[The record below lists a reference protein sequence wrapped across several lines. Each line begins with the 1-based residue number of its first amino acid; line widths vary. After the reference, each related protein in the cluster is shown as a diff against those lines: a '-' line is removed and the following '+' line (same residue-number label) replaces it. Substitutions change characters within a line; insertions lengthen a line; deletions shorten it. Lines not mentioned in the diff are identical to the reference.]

1 MQTESGL
8 DKGGGTREMRWFRWG
23 QRGKSVVLWAALLM
37 VLAIS
42 GQAMALE
49 KRAEDGGSS
58 TVSTDAYNIM
68 LIIDKSGSMNATDKE
83 HMAQDAA
90 KMFVDSLNLT
100 DGLQGSR
107 VGVIS
112 FSDSAQLLTTPV
124 ELNSQGQ
131 ADYVK
136 SEIESIVYDRVNT
149 GGTDLGEAVELA
161 VETLNE
167 QNDSGREDLILLF
180 TDGYIDGQS
189 QMARE
194 ESETLL
200 EEELNVARDM
210 GCEIYVIGLNYKRNG
225 SSDTIKQKGRDKIAE
240 IARRTQLRQGI
251 YPDGDGN
258 RVNYLITDS
267 LKQVY
272 DFYANVYA
280 VLRGSRPVEP
290 DHIEVEED
298 DGTTNIVYDI
308 PVTEADVIE
317 ANIFLITEQE
327 IGEVAVYDPAGTLM
341 VIDGDNVSLG
351 RGRQYVVVK
360 LTKPS
365 IGVWK
370 IKVPKQT
377 NYFVTYVL
385 SRGIE
390 LSVRARKDGQ
400 QGDAVVN
407 ATVMY
412 KLEKV
417 DNPRFYQELTTYTFT
432 VTSQENG
439 QEFTQDLE
447 YDSEEGCMRGDFRVQ
462 EEGNYQITVTIGDEQ
477 FQRTASTTAWLGPET
492 ESEET
497 TANEIESQTD
507 ENKPESST
515 MSEEPESET
524 VPEEVPAVSSDVDSK
539 YGGLLA
545 GIVCVILAVLSVAAA
560 AMLFYQKRI
569 RKLDGQFRIT
579 IEGGGLGYPYSF
591 TKTPFR
597 GSSIRLDVYLQEIL
611 EQEFGRDA
619 STYRQLCAALKAN
632 KKELHDIVLIL
643 QATKR
648 GSKFRETYMFCG
660 RNRRKKTLGGEI
672 FRNQKPEDRGLWLR
686 VDMEYLSP
694 EKLESDE
701 KGW

>member
-1 MQTESGL
+1 
-8 DKGGGTREMRWFRWG
+8 MRWFRWG
-23 QRGKSVVLWAALLM
+23 QRRRSAVILAAVLLM
-37 VLAIS
+37 VLTIS

-49 KRAEDGGSS
+49 EGVEDGSSS
-58 TVSTDAYNIM
+58 TISTDAYNIM
-68 LIIDKSGSMNATDKE
+68 LVIDKSGSMNGTDKE

-90 KMFVDSLNLT
+90 KMFVDSLNST

-136 SEIESIVYDRVNT
+136 SEIESIVYDPSGK
-149 GGTDLGEAVELA
+149 GGTDLGEAVKLA
-161 VETLNE
+161 VETLKE

-189 QMARE
+189 QAAKE

-240 IARRTQLRQGI
+240 IAGRTQLRQGI
-251 YPDGDGN
+251 YPDEDGN

-280 VLRGSRPVEP
+280 VLRGSRPLEP

-317 ANIFLITEQE
+317 ANIFLVTEQE
-327 IGEVAVYDPAGTLM
+327 VGEVAVYDPAGTLM
-341 VIDGDNVSLG
+341 VIDGNNVSLG

-400 QGDAVVN
+400 QGNAVVN

-417 DNPRFYQELTTYTFT
+417 DNPRFFQELTIHTFT
-432 VTSQENG
+432 VTFQADG
-439 QEFTQDLE
+439 QEFTWDLE
-447 YDSEEGCMRGDFRVQ
+447 YDPEEGCMRGNFRVQ
-462 EEGNYQITVTIGDEQ
+462 EEGNYQITVTIGDDQ
-477 FQRTASTTAWLGPET
+477 FQRTASTTAWLGPQEEEVET
-492 ESEET
+492 AADKIENET
-497 TANEIESQTD
+497 DDSQ
-507 ENKPESST
+507 PGSSLL
-515 MSEEPESET
+515 SEEPESET
-524 VPEEVPAVSSDVDSK
+524 ASEEVPAVSSDVDSK
-539 YGGLLA
+539 YGGLVTW
-545 GIVCVILAVLSVAAA
+545 IIRVILAVLSAAA
-560 AMLFYQKRI
+560 VAMLFYQKCIKR
-569 RKLDGQFRIT
+569 LDGQFRIT
-579 IEGGGLGYPYSF
+579 IDGGGISHYSC
-591 TKTPFR
+591 TKTPFK
-597 GSSIRLDVYLQEIL
+597 GSSVRLDVYLREIL
-611 EQEFGRDA
+611 EQEFGSDA
-619 STYRQLCAALKAN
+619 NTYRQLCAALAAN

-643 QATKR
+643 SAIKR
-648 GSKFRETYMFCG
+648 GDKLKETYMFCG
-660 RNRRKKTLGGEI
+660 RDRKKKTLGGEI
-672 FRNQKPEDRGLWLR
+672 FCNHRPEDRGLWLR
-686 VDMEYLSP
+686 VEMEYLSP
-694 EKLESDE
+694 EKSESDE